1 MQVLINSLALT
12 FLRLLD
18 PERAHGLAIRALA
31 AGFVPSAPDAPAP
44 RLAVSALGLQFPNP
58 VGLAAGFDK
67 NADAGPPLLSLG
79 FGFVETGTV
88 TPRPQIGNARPRIF
102 RLTEDNAAINRLG
115 FNNKGLDAYL
125 RNLAKLRDRK
135 IVLGA
140 NIGINKEQAAPLLDY
155 PHLVRSVAPFVDYVV
170 VNVSSPNTPGLR
182 DLQSEEQLTSILQAV
197 NAVTERPPILVKIAP
212 DLSEE
217 GLASLVE
224 TCANNNV
231 HGLIVSNTTIT
242 RPATLRSPHA
252 SQTGG
257 LSGAPLRQ
265 MSTRMLA
272 RTYQL
277 ARGRLDLIGVGGIAT
292 GADVLEKIQAG
303 ASLVQLYTSFAYQG
317 PTLIPRLKQ
326 ELLQAMDA
334 QNIAS
339 ISDAV
344 GTRAASLAELA

>member
-1 MQVLINSLALT
+1 MQALINSLALS

-44 RLAVSALGLQFPNP
+44 RLEVSALGLQFPNP

-67 NADAGPPLLSLG
+67 NADAGLPLLSLG

-88 TPRPQIGNARPRIF
+88 TPRPQIGNAKPRIF
-102 RLTEDNAAINRLG
+102 RLSEDNAAINRLG
-115 FNNKGLDAYL
+115 FNNKGLDVYL

-140 NIGINKEQAAPLLDY
+140 NIGINKEQAAPMLDY

-344 GTRAASLAELA
+344 GTRAASLAERA

>member
-1 MQVLINSLALT
+1 MKALLNALGLT
-12 FLRLLD
+12 FLRSLT

-31 AGFVPSAPDAPAP
+31 AGFVPSASDVPTP
-44 RLAVSALGLQFPNP
+44 RLAVSALGLDFPNP

-67 NADAGPPLLSLG
+67 NADAGLPILALG

-88 TPRPQIGNARPRIF
+88 TPRPQIGNTKPRIF
-102 RLTEDNAAINRLG
+102 RLTEDNAVINRLG

-125 RNLAKLRDRK
+125 RNLAKLRDRP

-140 NIGINKEQAAPLLDY
+140 NIGINKEQAVPLLDY

-182 DLQSEEQLTSILQAV
+182 DLQSEEQLTAILQAISKIT
-197 NAVTERPPILVKIAP
+197 NRPPVLVKIAP

-224 TCANNNV
+224 TCANNQV

-242 RPATLRSPHA
+242 RPATLRSAHA

-265 MSTRMLA
+265 MSTKMLA

-277 ARGRLDLIGVGGIAT
+277 ARGRLELIGVGGIST

-317 PTLIPRLKQ
+317 PALIPRLKQ

-334 QNIAS
+334 QNITS
-339 ISDAV
+339 ISDAI
-344 GTRAASLAELA
+344 GTRAASLAERA